1 MERLSN
7 IIRTGQGPH
16 MAAHQRL
23 SQQPPAQG
31 QRQPMQPRRPLPEQS
46 GRAGVSARPSGL
58 YSTRLPYEP
67 EAHDEQ
73 WEEPARPRS
82 RATYGSQRVPRIPQ
96 TGRYT
101 EQPPQGD
108 YYEEDERSTV
118 VPADVQEEW
127 SDDTAGM
134 RYGDWESAPG
144 YAYSVDYQEEE
155 EYELPAPRYGDTNPA
170 PRQPEQEIS
179 QVAQRLA
186 QLHNRN
192 NPLATRHLY
201 RITPEN
207 AQPASARELREARLP
222 VPATSSQLTP
232 ARQGQRTTQP
242 LKPRQMA
249 RVSNEMRQRSPRAQQ
264 PALAETSR
272 GTDADYTITVNSA
285 SSVCPICKGAGFLR
299 NDVPFGHPQ
308 FGKPIAC
315 QCKEQERKRK
325 RRQQLQEISNL
336 GAFASKRFETFNPRV
351 PGTQEAYNVTVDFA
365 KNPDGW
371 LLLVGPNGCGKTHLA
386 AAIANE
392 CLEAGAVVL
401 FATVPDLLDHLRAAF
416 APDAAEV
423 YDQLFA
429 RMREAEVLVLDDL
442 GAQQSS
448 PWANE
453 KLFQLLNY
461 RYNSGFPTVI
471 TANPRGLQATDERI
485 RSRLSDIG
493 LVVTLNLDRARDY
506 RPGNPHRD

>member
-16 MAAHQRL
+16 MAAHQHL

-249 RVSNEMRQRSPRAQQ
+249 RVSNEMRQHQITNASHEEDGEPTIYIPPPYKSPV
-264 PALAETSR
+264 E
-272 GTDADYTITVNSA
+272 I
-285 SSVCPICKGAGFLR
+285 CPICKGAGYLR
-299 NDVPFGHPQ
+299 QDVPYGHPG
-308 FGKPIAC
+308 FGKPV
-315 QCKEQERKRK
+315 QCECKRK
-325 RRQQLQEISNL
+325 ELKTKQRQKRQEEANL
-336 GAFASKRFETFNPRV
+336 RSLNDKRFSNFIVDNAHFQLR
-351 PGTQEAYNVTVDFA
+351 EAYQIAREYA
-365 KNPDGW
+365 KNPNGW
-371 LLLVGPNGCGKTHLA
+371 LVFMGKPGCGKTHLA
-386 AAIANE
+386 AAIANQCVE
-392 CLEAGAVVL
+392 TGAKVY
-401 FATVPDLLDHLRAAF
+401 FITVSDLLDHLRAAF
-416 APDAAEV
+416 NPSSDITYDSLFNTIREV
-423 YDQLFA
+423 EL
-429 RMREAEVLVLDDL
+429 LVLDDL
-442 GAQQSS
+442 GAQKSS

-453 KLFQLLNY
+453 KLFQLINY
-461 RYNSGFPTVI
+461 RYNYRMPTVI
-471 TANPRGLQATDERI
+471 TTNLTPGQAVIDDRI
-485 RSRLSDIG
+485 RSRMNDFSF
-493 LVVTLNLDRARDY
+493 VTLINLDRVRDY
-506 RPGNPHRD
+506 RPNNPRRD